1 MKKVAILYGSSA
13 GHTESVAIKIKNT
26 IGVNV
31 AVIFNVSDFP
41 VSVLKEYNNLILG
54 ISTWGIGEL
63 QDDWEEFLPELVK
76 ADLRGKSIAIFG
88 LGDAESY
95 PDSFVDGMGIIYEE
109 IKDKGCTIVGQ
120 VDTADYNFE
129 VSKAVYNGKF
139 VGLPLDEDNESE
151 LTESRLGKWLTEIT
165 VQFI

>member
-63 QDDWEEFLPELVK
+63 QDDWEEFLPELAR
-76 ADLRGKSIAIFG
+76 ADLEGKIIALFG

-95 PDSFVDGMGIIYEE
+95 PDSFVDGMGAIYTD

-120 VDTADYNFE
+120 VDAADYSFE
-129 VSKAVYNGKF
+129 ASKAVYEGRF
-139 VGLPLDEDNESE
+139 IGLPLDEENESD

-165 VQFI
+165 AQFI